1 MTEAP
6 SPKPLFK
13 DRFFTTS
20 LTSTVVVFML
30 CLVKH
35 ILVIVGLSGAIAAAD
50 SIEHG
55 LIFAVVALAALTV
68 FAYFRHRKRAVRT
81 D

>member
-1 MTEAP
+1 MTATP
-6 SPKPLFK
+6 HPKSLFK

-20 LTSTVVVFML
+20 LTSTVVVFTL
-30 CLVKH
+30 CLAKH
-35 ILVIVGLSGAIAAAD
+35 VLVILGLSGAIAAAD

-55 LIFAVVALAALTV
+55 LIFAVVALGALTV
-68 FAYFRHRKRAVRT
+68 FAYFRHRRRATRT